1 MQGWFNSFLYFNYFS
16 ISRNRNSSSFPFKWN
31 FHGDWYFSPSDVWGP
46 GKPPAERCALVPFL
60 SPFLFFFACPVCASS
75 PLRDILALFLFFS
88 FFFFWLSFL
97 RPSRQQTTWRAPRTL
112 CPREEARRFSKL
124 LNVSRLVSSFSFDR
138 IREGKRWTFASVL
151 SVIISCEGHGNERRN
166 KFFDRFIIEGCED
179 RIIWMDGMAGTR
191 AKSLFRSD
199 LSDGRF
205 LSTFSKEK
213 IF

>member
-1 MQGWFNSFLYFNYFS
+1 MATDIFPLATYGAQGNLQLRDARSCHSSLRFSFSLPVPSVLLLLY
-16 ISRNRNSSSFPFKWN
+16 W
-31 FHGDWYFSPSDVWGP
+31 
-46 GKPPAERCALVPFL
+46 
-60 SPFLFFFACPVCASS
+60 
-75 PLRDILALFLFFS
+75 DILALFLFFS
-88 FFFFWLSFL
+88 FFFWLSFL

-124 LNVSRLVSSFSFDR
+124 LNVSRLFSSFSFDR

>member
-1 MQGWFNSFLYFNYFS
+1 MRARAIPLS
-16 ISRNRNSSSFPFKWN
+16 IS
-31 FHGDWYFSPSDVWGP
+31 
-46 GKPPAERCALVPFL
+46 
-60 SPFLFFFACPVCASS
+60 
-75 PLRDILALFLFFS
+75 LFLCLSRLCFFS
-88 FFFFWLSFL
+88 STEISQPCSCFFLFFFWLSFL

-124 LNVSRLVSSFSFDR
+124 LNVSRLFSSFSFDR

-179 RIIWMDGMAGTR
+179 RIIWMDEMAGTR